1 MISVITLDREYGSGA
16 SEIARKLGT
25 RLGWNVWDERLTTEI
40 ARLMD
45 CDCRTVEMLEERR
58 DALYYRMLKAF
69 FRGSTEA
76 VQNAPHL
83 RMVDADC
90 IRQVAERVVL
100 AAAKDGHSVL
110 VGRGSAY
117 YLRNRRDAFHV
128 FIHAPFEDKVRRLTS
143 TGLSEREAADRV
155 DTVDRDRAAF
165 LKQFFKARWP
175 DWDLFHLLINSSI
188 GDEAVVD
195 RILHGI
201 EVVEELSQRAAGPP
215 Q

>member
-1 MISVITLDREYGSGA
+1 MISVITIDREYGSGA

-25 RLGWNVWDERLTTEI
+25 RLDWNVWDERLTTEI
-40 ARLMD
+40 ARLLE
-45 CDCRTVEMLEERR
+45 CDCRAVEMLEERR
-58 DALYYRMLKAF
+58 DTLYYRMLKAF
-69 FRGSTEA
+69 FRGSTEG

-100 AAAKDGHSVL
+100 AAAKDGRSVL

-128 FIHAPFEDKVRRLTS
+128 FIQAPFADKVRRLTS
-143 TGLSEREAADRV
+143 TGVSERDAADLV

-165 LKQFFKARWP
+165 IKRYLQDPVAGLGLVSSAGQF
-175 DWDLFHLLINSSI
+175 
-188 GDEAVVD
+188 VD
-195 RILHGI
+195 R
-201 EVVEELSQRAAGPP
+201 R
-215 Q
+215 